1 MAVVDQA
8 LAEAED
14 GGFGLRVDL
23 AGAGARTSGA
33 GLESIVAA
41 LAEGGDELVDAASA
55 VWPPMR

>member
-1 MAVVDQA
+1 

-41 LAEGGDELVDAASA
+41 LAEGGDELIDPESA